1 MAEIKP
7 EILKLSKDYI
17 DLLNHKGI
25 YIQQAYLFGSH
36 VTGNF
41 HNDSDIDL
49 AILSD
54 KFEGKFFHDKR
65 KIRGLYRSIDLRLS
79 PFPYTFD
86 DIENNPFV
94 KNEIIGKEIRIV

>member
-17 DLLNHKGI
+17 ELLNLNGI
-25 YIQQAYLFGSH
+25 EIKQAYLFGSY

-41 HNDSDIDL
+41 HEDSDIDL
-49 AILSD
+49 AVLSD
-54 KFEGKFFHDKR
+54 KFEGNFFHDKR

-79 PFPYTFD
+79 PHPYSLF

-94 KNEIIGKEIRIV
+94 KNEIIRNGYRIV